1 MRFTMA
7 TLAASRRDSLATAD
21 GCGARAWAGMPDNQA
36 TRGAMGIQ
44 FAVTVFDPAFRC
56 DHGSTARN
64 HCPNYVQRP
73 SVSEDWPNEF
83 H

>member
-1 MRFTMA
+1 MA
-7 TLAASRRDSLATAD
+7 RSPSAAATAGHRRWLRRSRLGRD
-21 GCGARAWAGMPDNQA
+21 ADNQA

-44 FAVTVFDPAFRC
+44 FAVTVFDPAFRR

-73 SVSEDWPNEF
+73 SVGEDWPNEF

>member
-1 MRFTMA
+1 
-7 TLAASRRDSLATAD
+7 
-21 GCGARAWAGMPDNQA
+21 
-36 TRGAMGIQ
+36 MGIQ
-44 FAVTVFDPAFRC
+44 FAVTVFDPAFRR

-73 SVSEDWPNEF
+73 SVGEDWPNEF